1 MAINL
6 QRFVSTM
13 NARPPA
19 MASDFEVKIFC
30 PKIGSRD
37 ELTFRAENVSLPG
50 RNVATAENLDV
61 GPQRKIGYTVL
72 YPEVTISFILSE
84 RYNEK
89 EYFDRWIDE
98 IVGPHRVQ
106 KNPGGNKFNAGYYDD
121 YKGTIDIQNFSRT
134 GQPTYITTLKEAW
147 PISMAAVQLDWG
159 STDMSKLGVTF
170 TYRYYEQVKIP
181 IQTGLGTD
189 DRFGRPITT

>member
-6 QRFVSTM
+6 QRFMSTM

-19 MASDFEVKIFC
+19 MASDFQVKIFC

-50 RNVATAENLDV
+50 RSVTTTDVMTV
-61 GPQRKIGYTVL
+61 GPQRKMGYSAI
-72 YPEVTISFILSE
+72 YPEVTIQFILDE
-84 RYNEK
+84 RYQQK

-98 IVGPHRVQ
+98 VVGNHRVQ
-106 KNPGGNKFNAGYYDD
+106 KNPGGGRFNAGYYDD
-121 YKGTIDIQNFSRT
+121 YKGTIDIENFARD
-134 GQPTYITTLKEAW
+134 GQPTHTTKLIEAW
-147 PISMAAVQLDWG
+147 PMSISAVQLDWG
-159 STDMSKLGVTF
+159 SSDMSKLQVQF
-170 TYRYYEQVKIP
+170 VYRYYEQVKLP

-189 DRFGRPITT
+189 DRFGTPITT